1 MSTSSPLPVL
11 DQCVDLYMAI
21 WRQYGDDA
29 FTVNSL
35 LNDLEGR
42 RHGIDLATVDVS
54 RELDLLIAY
63 GLLDREDD
71 ESYRIRCYPDRD
83 VHFWQEKQ
91 KARVEQ
97 LYEAV
102 QAARNEG
109 EASDANETEFDRYQG
124 ERYAQITF
132 DDVDDVADFVT
143 LADKSLSSDGR
154 PTGVV
159 VRAPG
164 TEAGDVQDFA
174 DRVCNVDIR
183 ADHPGTFEKTGSVV
197 RGNDVDNLEFRM
209 YLRLHRD
216 EQ

>member
-1 MSTSSPLPVL
+1 MSTSSSSPTL
-11 DQCVDLYMAI
+11 DRCVDLYVAV
-21 WRQYGDDA
+21 WRQYGDDV

-35 LNDLEGR
+35 LNDLKGR

-71 ESYRIRCYPDRD
+71 ESYRVRCHPDEG
-83 VHFWQEKQ
+83 VHSWQKKQ
-91 KARVEQ
+91 KARVER

-109 EASDANETEFDRYQG
+109 GASDANETEFDRYQG
-124 ERYAQITF
+124 EQYAQITF

-143 LADKSLSSDGR
+143 LASESLSSDER

-174 DRVCNVDIR
+174 DRICNADIR
-183 ADHPGTFEKTGSVV
+183 ADHPETFEKTGSVV
-197 RGNDVDNLEFRM
+197 RGNDVDDLEFRM